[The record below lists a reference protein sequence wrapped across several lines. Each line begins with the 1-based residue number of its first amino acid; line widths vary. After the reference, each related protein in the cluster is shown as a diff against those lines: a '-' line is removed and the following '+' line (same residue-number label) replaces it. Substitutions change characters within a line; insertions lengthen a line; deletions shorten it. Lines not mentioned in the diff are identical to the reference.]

1 MKIIIRIIEIILI
14 IVLLGYI
21 ILRWNNS
28 NITVGDFFSLEL
40 LAILFWYVYEDF
52 KTK

>member
-1 MKIIIRIIEIILI
+1 MKIIIRIMEIMLIVILSS
-14 IVLLGYI
+14 YI
-21 ILRWNNS
+21 ILRWNKS

-40 LAILFWYVYEDF
+40 LAILFWYVYDDF